1 VTKQLATIVVALA
14 LALCLVGCGP
24 IVAPVKL
31 LTYEVD
37 SCHPA
42 PAAGQ
47 LVADQ
52 RFGTALLDS
61 SWGPLMPVA
70 WPSGYTGRYA
80 GGEIEVV
87 APDGHLVAVTGKR
100 YELIGVGVDVGG
112 TRALGACGAFQQ

>member
-1 VTKQLATIVVALA
+1 VTKQLATIVVA

-42 PAAGQ
+42 PFAGQ
-47 LVADQ
+47 LVVDQ
-52 RFGTALLDS
+52 QFGTALLPEY
-61 SWGPLMPVA
+61 GGGLEPVA
-70 WPSGYTGRYA
+70 WPSGFTGRYA
-80 GGEIEVV
+80 GDEIEVV
-87 APDGHLVAVTGKR
+87 APDGRVVAVTGKR

-112 TRALGACGAFQQ
+112 THAFGACNAFQK

>member
-1 VTKQLATIVVALA
+1 VTKQLASIVVA

-37 SCHPA
+37 GCHPA

-52 RFGTALLDS
+52 QFGTALLGS
-61 SWGPLMPVA
+61 AWGDVVPVA
-70 WPSGYTGRYA
+70 WPSGFTGRHA

-87 APDGHLVAVTGKR
+87 APVGRVVAVTGKR

-112 TRALGACGAFQQ
+112 IHAFGACNAFQQ